1 MDTSDPEIAFDGDGR
16 CSHCAHY
23 ARRAAAELFS
33 GDEANRRLDAAV
45 AAMKL
50 AGRGREYDCIIG
62 VSGGA
67 DSSYVAYLVR
77 THGLRPLA
85 VHLDNG
91 WDSELAVHN
100 VSQLLHRLGID
111 LYTHVIDWEEF
122 RDLQLA
128 FLKAGVANSEAPT
141 DHAILSLLFR
151 IASRERVRYI
161 VTGSNVIGE
170 AILPRSWGYDCRDWR
185 QIHAIHRLFGTIPL
199 KTYPH
204 MTTAHFGYYTFVRH
218 IRTFRILNYVSYVKK
233 DAIAL
238 MERELGWRNYGGKH
252 YESIYTRF
260 FQGYILPTR
269 FGFDKR
275 RAHFSTLIN
284 SGQMTRAQAME
295 ELEQP
300 PYPLDQVRDDREFVI
315 KKLGVTPAEFDEILS
330 RPTRS
335 YRDYPSNRIIF
346 EQMPGPFRLVKRAA
360 VRA

>member
-1 MDTSDPEIAFDGDGR
+1 MDVSDPEISFDDAGR

-23 ARRAAAELFS
+23 ARRAVNELFT
-33 GDEANRRLDAAV
+33 GEEARRRLETAV
-45 AAMKL
+45 EAMKI
-50 AGRGREYDCIIG
+50 AGRGNAYDCIIG

-67 DSSYVAYLVR
+67 DSTYVAYLVKQQ
-77 THGLRPLA
+77 GLRPLA
-85 VHLDNG
+85 IHLDNG
-91 WDSELAVHN
+91 WDSELAVNN
-100 VSQLLHRLGID
+100 VSNLLNTLGID

-122 RDLQLA
+122 RDLQLS

-141 DHAILSLLFR
+141 DHAILALLYR
-151 IASRERVRYI
+151 VAAREHVGYI

-185 QIHAIHRLFGTIPL
+185 QIKSIHRLFGTVPL
-199 KTYPH
+199 TTYPH
-204 MTTAHFGYYTFVRH
+204 MPAFHFAYSTFVR
-218 IRTFRILNYVSYVKK
+218 RVRLFRILNYVPYVKK

-284 SGQMTRAQAME
+284 SGQMTREQALC

-315 KKLGVTPAEFDEILS
+315 KKFGLSPAEFDDILR
-330 RPTRS
+330 RPTKT
-335 YRDYPSNRIIF
+335 YKDYPSNRMMFEKLPVGIF
-346 EQMPGPFRLVKRAA
+346 RRAA
-360 VRA
+360 IRA